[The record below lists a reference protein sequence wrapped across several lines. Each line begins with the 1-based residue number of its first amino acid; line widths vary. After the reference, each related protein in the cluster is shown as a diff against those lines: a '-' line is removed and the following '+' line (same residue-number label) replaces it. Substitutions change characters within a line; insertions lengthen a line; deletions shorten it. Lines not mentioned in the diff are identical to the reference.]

1 MLPED
6 CAKQWEVLLLLIASE
21 EKKIDRTNDNE
32 IDTMNYFL
40 KNEGVKYVLILVV
53 FVDKSP
59 QLDLGIH
66 TYTTILWY
74 CALLYYIIQLL

>member
-1 MLPED
+1 MNNVMLPED

-40 KNEGVKYVLILVV
+40 KNEGVK
-53 FVDKSP
+53 
-59 QLDLGIH
+59 
-66 TYTTILWY
+66 
-74 CALLYYIIQLL
+74 